1 MSFEMQYDRDG
12 HPVIPKHS
20 IPVMPNPIQPE
31 KLPELPVEP
40 EITPDETQEEVSEEP
55 IAEAAPIEQ
64 QTVREKPETLQQK
77 NFKTLR
83 EAKETVERERD
94 EAVRLVKD
102 LQERFKQSQS
112 PSYPSHEEDDINI
125 NPEDIVEGKHLK
137 PHVKKVNN
145 EIRQLREELRAYK
158 QQSEEA
164 ILEARL
170 KSEHPDFF
178 NVVTKDNIE
187 HLRLAK
193 PHLAQVLQSTQDP
206 YLRYASAYTL
216 IKDLNLHQ
224 EDTFQEE
231 RIKAKYNASR
241 PRSVASVTAQGG
253 DALTKANAFAGGLT
267 DELRAHLVKEMRT
280 AQKNM

>member
-1 MSFEMQYDRDG
+1 MSFDMQYDRDG
-12 HPVIPKHS
+12 HPIVPKQHSPPINIPQSEPTTPVVI
-20 IPVMPNPIQPE
+20 Q
-31 KLPELPVEP
+31 EP
-40 EITPDETQEEVSEEP
+40 EDISEEVIQEAPDEP

-170 KSEHPDFF
+170 KSEHPDFY

-206 YLRYASAYTL
+206 YLRYSSAYTL

-231 RIKAKYNASR
+231 RLKAKQNASR

-267 DELRAHLVKEMRT
+267 DELRAQLVKEMRL